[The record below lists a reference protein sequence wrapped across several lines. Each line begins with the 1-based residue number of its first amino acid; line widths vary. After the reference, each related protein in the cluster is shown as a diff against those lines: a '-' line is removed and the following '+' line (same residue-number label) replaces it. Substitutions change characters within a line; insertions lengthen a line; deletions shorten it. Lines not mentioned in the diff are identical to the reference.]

1 VRAVAEFGLSTAV
14 GPLRLSTLNAWG
26 EEGGLLGNA
35 GGGQGATQG
44 AAEQE
49 VSLLL
54 KRAMT
59 AAKKVLAANEALLER
74 IGATLEVEEKL
85 SGEPLA
91 ALLRDVKGAP
101 ELRDF
106 VNGR

>member
-1 VRAVAEFGLSTAV
+1 MDSTICAYCRALREALLSC
-14 GPLRLSTLNAWG
+14 
-26 EEGGLLGNA
+26 
-35 GGGQGATQG
+35 QTQG